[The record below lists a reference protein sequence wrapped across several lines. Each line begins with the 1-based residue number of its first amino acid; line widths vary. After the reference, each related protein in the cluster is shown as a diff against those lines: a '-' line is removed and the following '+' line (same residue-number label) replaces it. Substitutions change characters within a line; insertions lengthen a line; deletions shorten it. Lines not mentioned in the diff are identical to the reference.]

1 MKERDPSILLVVR
14 PCTSVALVDDNR
26 LDGEKGGRKGLEMGS
41 LSSPVVTF
49 YKLPAYLSPF
59 SRCSDLPQT
68 DRQTDG
74 VGLSKQKAALC
85 TCIGRQKYNI

>member
-14 PCTSVALVDDNR
+14 PWTSVALVDDNR
-26 LDGEKGGRKGLEMGS
+26 LDGERGGRKGLEMGS

-49 YKLPAYLSPF
+49 YKLPRLSLSVF
-59 SRCSDLPQT
+59 AVLRLVT

-74 VGLSKQKAALC
+74 RSWSVKTEGGSMHLH
-85 TCIGRQKYNI
+85 R